1 MKNYSAPA
9 VVTAGCI
16 VDATKMATI
25 GVKDP
30 FDDNR
35 LTLGP
40 AGSIG
45 FQL

>member
-1 MKNYSAPA
+1 MKNYSAPQ
-9 VVTAGCI
+9 VVTVGCI
-16 VDATKMATI
+16 VATTKMATI

-30 FDDNR
+30 FDNNR
-35 LTLGP
+35 LTLGH

>member
-9 VVTAGCI
+9 VLTVGC
-16 VDATKMATI
+16 VVEATKMFSI

-30 FDDNR
+30 IDDNR